1 MINVTG
7 EIYIKTT
14 KNNGYYTTTS
24 SKNEEGSEK
33 KYDLAPISVN
43 FRKGVQID
51 NGTRVNI
58 KNGFLSH
65 YKLKKDDSE
74 EEEIRNKIV
83 VLDYEIIDKKE
94 SGNNAEFTPI
104 EDDDLP
110 F

>member
-7 EIYIKTT
+7 EIYVKTS
-14 KNNGYYTTTS
+14 KNNCYYTTTS
-24 SKNEEGSEK
+24 HKNEEGSEK

-43 FRKGVQID
+43 FRKGVQVD
-51 NGTRVNI
+51 NGTRINI

-65 YKLKKDDSE
+65 YKLKKADLE

-83 VLDYEIIDKKE
+83 VLDFEVIDKKE
-94 SGNNAEFTPI
+94 NGNSAEFIPI